1 MTLECHRH
9 SSSSLARLL
18 VAIAAVVSVAVISIP
33 AVAQSADWRVVEN
46 PYQEDIEYSLG
57 STFTPRVEVEG
68 VRWRSFTIEAPDRAT
83 LIDGEEAEI
92 EVTIEFEN
100 RGTKSAKIL
109 VILLLED
116 ADGNPLDRIEAKQF
130 KLAAGR
136 LKERKETAK
145 LPATNL
151 KAVERVYVFFEVM
164 D

>member
-1 MTLECHRH
+1 M
-9 SSSSLARLL
+9 
-18 VAIAAVVSVAVISIP
+18 
-33 AVAQSADWRVVEN
+33 AQSAEWRVVEN
-46 PYQEDIEYSLG
+46 PYQEDIEYTLG

-68 VRWRSFTIEAPDRAT
+68 VRWRSFTIEAPDGAF
-83 LIDGEEAEI
+83 LVDGDEAEI

-100 RGTKSAKIL
+100 RSNTSAKIL

-116 ADGNPLDRIEAKQF
+116 ADGNPLDRIEARKF

-136 LKERKETAK
+136 LKERKETVR
-145 LPATNL
+145 LPAANI